1 MSGKVLALSGG
12 VGGAKLAFGLSQCV
26 AADQLCIVANTGDDF
41 SHLGV
46 AICPDLDTVMYT
58 LAGLA
63 NAVQG
68 WGLEGESWQLMSA
81 LDRLGGETWFRLGD
95 RDMATHLRRTAL
107 LAEGLSLERVTAS
120 LCRALSVEQTLLPM
134 SDDPVRTQVHTAQ
147 GWLAFQDYFVRQQC
161 APQIDAIRFQG
172 IDSATAAQGFRQAL
186 VDPAL
191 SAIVI
196 CPSNPFVSVD
206 PILALPDVREAL
218 ISHAAPVIAVSPII
232 AGAALKGPA
241 AKMMAALAMPVCAGA
256 VAAYYGDLLDG
267 FVIDN
272 ADSSERSAIEALGL
286 PVLQVNTIMRS
297 TEAKIALAA
306 DCLEFAASLS

>member
-134 SDDPVRTQVHTAQ
+134 SDDPVRTQVHTTQ

-218 ISHAAPVIAVSPII
+218 IGHAAPVIAVSPII

-241 AKMMAALAMPVCAGA
+241 AKMMAALAMPVCASA